1 MDNYRFEVSYLKE
14 DDEYLVRYADF
25 ENVIG
30 VGKTVNDAIEEA
42 RNNLELY
49 IEACKELNIDIPKAS
64 VSPSSYSKSSTK
76 FSYSMSNKK

>member
-30 VGKTVNDAIEEA
+30 VGKNVNDAIEEA
-42 RNNLELY
+42 KNNLELY

-64 VSPSSYSKSSTK
+64 VSPSSYSKSSNK